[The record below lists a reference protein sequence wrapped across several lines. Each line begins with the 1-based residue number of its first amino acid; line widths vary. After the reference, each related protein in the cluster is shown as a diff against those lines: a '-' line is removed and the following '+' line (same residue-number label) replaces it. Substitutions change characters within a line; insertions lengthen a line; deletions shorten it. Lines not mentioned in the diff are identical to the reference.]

1 MTVSSQVKG
10 CFASVK
16 NIEATLETLANKTQD
31 QEAKKAFK
39 DVQTIMNTVQNDLEN
54 QVLYLTKE
62 EPQYKS

>member
-10 CFASVK
+10 CFSSIK

-39 DVQTIMNTVQNDLEN
+39 EVQNTMWTVKSDLEN

>member
-16 NIEATLETLANKTQD
+16 NIEATLESLSAKTRD
-31 QEAKKAFK
+31 QKADEIFN
-39 DVQTIMNTVQNDLEN
+39 DVRNTMRTVQNDLEN
-54 QVLYLTKE
+54 QVLHLTKE

>member
-10 CFASVK
+10 CFSSVK
-16 NIEATLETLANKTQD
+16 NIEATFETLSKKTSD
-31 QEAKKAFK
+31 QEAEEALKE
-39 DVQTIMNTVQNDLEN
+39 VQNTMRTIKSDLEN

>member
-16 NIEATLETLANKTQD
+16 NIEATLDTLANKTKD
-31 QEAKKAFK
+31 EEAKKAFQ
-39 DVQTIMNTVQNDLEN
+39 DVQTIMNTIQFDLEN

-62 EPQYKS
+62 EPQYES

>member
-10 CFASVK
+10 CFSSVK
-16 NIEATLETLANKTQD
+16 SIEATLETLSEKTAD
-31 QEAKKAFK
+31 QEAEEALKE
-39 DVQTIMNTVQNDLEN
+39 VQNTMRTIKSDLEN